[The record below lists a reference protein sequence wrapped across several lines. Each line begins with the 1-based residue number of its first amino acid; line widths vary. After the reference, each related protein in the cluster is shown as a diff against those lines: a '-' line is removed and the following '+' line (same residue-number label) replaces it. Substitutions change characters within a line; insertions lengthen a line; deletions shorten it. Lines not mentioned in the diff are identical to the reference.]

1 MLKHVL
7 VPLDGSKLAEDALQ
21 HALNLLGPE
30 GKVTLVS
37 AVDIPEV
44 PIYGYYPP
52 TTVPDYESAKDDLLP
67 QAKSY
72 LEGIAGGLEKQGV
85 TVNIEAHVGEPA
97 HVITEIAQKYH
108 VDAIVMSTHGRSGL
122 SRWLFGSITNKV
134 LSAKPCPVYVIPSH
148 QPEPAEPAKP

>member
-7 VPLDGSKLAEDALQ
+7 VPLDGSKLAEDAIK
-21 HALNLLGPE
+21 HALDLLGPG
-30 GKVTLVS
+30 GKITLIS
-37 AVDIPEV
+37 AVDVPEV

-67 QAKSY
+67 QAKTY
-72 LEGIAGGLEKQGV
+72 LQGIAGGLADKGV
-85 TVNIEAHVGEPA
+85 TIAIEAEVGEPA
-97 HVITEIAQKYH
+97 HVITEFAQKLH

-134 LSAKPCPVYVIPSH
+134 LSAKPCPVYVVPSH
-148 QPEPAEPAKP
+148 QPEQAQS

>member
-7 VPLDGSKLAEDALQ
+7 VPLDGSKLAEDAIK
-21 HALNLLGPE
+21 HALDLLGPG

-37 AVDIPEV
+37 AVDVPEV

-52 TTVPDYESAKDDLLP
+52 TTVPDYESAKDELLP

-72 LEGIAGGLEKQGV
+72 LESVAAGLGEMGV
-85 TVNIEAHVGEPA
+85 TIAIEAQVGEPA
-97 HVITEIAQKYH
+97 HVITEFAQKFH

-122 SRWLFGSITNKV
+122 SRWLFGSVTNKV
-134 LSAKPCPVYVIPSH
+134 LSAKPCPVYVVPSH
-148 QPEPAEPAKP
+148 QPQAGEAQS